1 MNFVNNFI
9 INFIAIDPNFF
20 CIKKKK
26 LIKIF
31 NLIFSHHL
39 FYFSLV
45 LEKIQIFSKTISLV
59 FF

>member
-9 INFIAIDPNFF
+9 INFIAIDLNFF

-31 NLIFSHHL
+31 NLIFSNHL

-45 LEKIQIFSKTISLV
+45 LEKNSN